1 MEKPS
6 KNPQK
11 DFYFESKTELLRVSM
26 LERKKKKKWFPK
38 KTPLSKLLQE
48 IENLKRLKTIKETES
63 II

>member
-1 MEKPS
+1 MEKPR
-6 KNPQK
+6 KNLQK
-11 DFYFESKTELLRVSM
+11 DFYFESKTELLGVSM
-26 LERKKKKKWFPK
+26 LERKKKWVPK

>member
-6 KNPQK
+6 KNSQK

-26 LERKKKKKWFPK
+26 LERKKKKWFPK

>member
-26 LERKKKKKWFPK
+26 LERKKKKRFPK